1 METDEV
7 KGLVFLTVIMTFTA
21 FIMGGLMERRLKK
34 LDRLLFRIEEDTK
47 YVN

>member
-7 KGLVFLTVIMTFTA
+7 KGLAILTGLMTFTA
-21 FIMGGLMERRLKK
+21 FILGGLMERRLKK
-34 LDRLLFRIEEDTK
+34 LDRVIQQIEEDTK